1 VAAKRSMTRLFL
13 QPTLWN
19 WCIFA
24 IYCRIL
30 YLFTQLTSYMIS
42 RNYRQSGA
50 GMNFKV
56 EARVVSLHFWL

>member
-1 VAAKRSMTRLFL
+1 
-13 QPTLWN
+13 
-19 WCIFA
+19 
-24 IYCRIL
+24 
-30 YLFTQLTSYMIS
+30 MIS